1 MNHHRPKNIV
11 DAKQPNSKEELGNF
25 WIFDLDTGRI
35 LDVDDDGEYFD
46 MGKKGNS
53 DSLGKMLL
61 NFITAEQSKEEKSA
75 IQQKYESDNKI
86 KNHSTLKLEVVAKYE
101 TIGDR
106 NLVFAFAKHK
116 KDENN
121 EQSHSFQESE
131 ERLCAINNRL
141 LETLEKETNKRSNKE
156 LALASIFEII
166 SAGIA
171 ILDERGYVIDINERL
186 LTRFELGEKE
196 SIVETHFSQHLYPNE
211 KREEINKIL
220 NAVLNG
226 CASDCGCIAREG
238 CEHPSSNRL
247 QQEFSYTTKNG
258 VVIETLLGVACFKNR
273 ELQTNFIL
281 SITDISEIKALE
293 RKQKES
299 EKLLLAQSRM
309 ADMGEMIGAIAHQ
322 WRQPLNTLGLLV
334 QDVPY
339 CVKNSEMS
347 IEYAN
352 EFNKSAME
360 QISFMSNTIDDFR
373 NFFKIDK
380 QLVNFSLAEQVKNT
394 LSLVQDMYK
403 THGIS
408 IITLEKSAPIVT
420 GYPNELSQAILNIL
434 SNAKDAFEEL
444 NTKQRR
450 IVVTV
455 GETDKY
461 GKLTI
466 EDSAGGISKN
476 VIDRIFEPYF
486 TTKPEGKG
494 TGIGL
499 YMSKT
504 IIETNMKGRLTV
516 HNNEDGAVF
525 TIKIPK

>member
-1 MNHHRPKNIV
+1 R
-11 DAKQPNSKEELGNF
+11 
-25 WIFDLDTGRI
+25 
-35 LDVDDDGEYFD
+35 
-46 MGKKGNS
+46 
-53 DSLGKMLL
+53 
-61 NFITAEQSKEEKSA
+61 
-75 IQQKYESDNKI
+75 
-86 KNHSTLKLEVVAKYE
+86 
-101 TIGDR
+101 
-106 NLVFAFAKHK
+106 
-116 KDENN
+116 
-121 EQSHSFQESE
+121 
-131 ERLCAINNRL
+131 
-141 LETLEKETNKRSNKE
+141 
-156 LALASIFEII
+156 
-166 SAGIA
+166 
-171 ILDERGYVIDINERL
+171 
-186 LTRFELGEKE
+186 
-196 SIVETHFSQHLYPNE
+196 LYPDE
-211 KREEINKIL
+211 KGEEVNKIL
-220 NAVLNG
+220 GIVSSG
-226 CASDCGCIAREG
+226 CKLSCGCVGREG
-238 CEHPSSNRL
+238 CDHPSSNRG
-247 QQEFSYTTKNG
+247 QREFTYTTKNG
-258 VVIETLLGVACFKNR
+258 NTIETLLSVASFKNR

-281 SITDISEIKALE
+281 SITDISAIKELE

-339 CVKNSEMS
+339 CVKNNEMS

-380 QLVNFSLAEQVKNT
+380 QLVSFSLAEQVRNT
-394 LSLVQDMYK
+394 LSLVVDMYK
-403 THGIS
+403 THSIN

-420 GYPNELSQAILNIL
+420 GYPNELSQAILNIV
-434 SNAKDAFEEL
+434 SNSKDAFEEL

-450 IVVTV
+450 IVVTIS
-455 GETDKY
+455 ETEKF

-466 EDSAGGISKN
+466 EDSAGGISKE

-504 IIETNMKGRLTV
+504 IVETNMKGRLTV
-516 HNNEDGAVF
+516 HNKDDGAVF
-525 TIKIPK
+525 TIKIPLLH

>member
-1 MNHHRPKNIV
+1 MKNIIDTEQTSV
-11 DAKQPNSKEELGNF
+11 MEELSNF
-25 WIFDLDTGRI
+25 WIFDLDTGRM
-35 LDVDDDGEYFD
+35 LDIDGEGEYCD
-46 MGKKGNS
+46 IGKKGNS

-61 NFITAEQSKEEKSA
+61 NFITAEQNG
-75 IQQKYESDNKI
+75 QQKYEPNEKA

-101 TIGDR
+101 MVGDR
-106 NLVFAFAKHK
+106 NLVFAFAKNK
-116 KDENN
+116 KDEEG
-121 EQSHSFQESE
+121 EQCNSFKESE
-131 ERLCAINNRL
+131 ERLRIINNRL
-141 LETLEKETNKRSNKE
+141 LEALEKETNRRSNKE

-171 ILDERGYVIDINERL
+171 ILDEKGYVIDINERL

-196 SIVETHFSQHLYPNE
+196 NIVETHFSQRLYPEE
-211 KREEINKIL
+211 KREEIDNIL
-220 NAVLNG
+220 NAVLRECDLG
-226 CASDCGCIAREG
+226 CGSVGEEK
-238 CEHPSSNRL
+238 CEHSSPNRI

-258 VVIETLLGVACFKNR
+258 DTIETLLSVVCFKNR

-281 SITDISEIKALE
+281 SITDISAIKELE

-322 WRQPLNTLGLLV
+322 WRQPLNTLGLLI

-339 CVKNSEMS
+339 CVKNNEMN

-352 EFNKSAME
+352 EFNKNAME

-380 QLVNFSLAEQVKNT
+380 QLVSFSLAEQVKNT

-403 THGIS
+403 THAIS
-408 IITLEKSAPIVT
+408 IITVEKSAPIVI
-420 GYPNELSQAILNIL
+420 GYPNELSQAVLNIV

-450 IVVTV
+450 IVVTIS
-455 GETDKY
+455 ETEKF
-461 GKLTI
+461 GKLVI
-466 EDSAGGISKN
+466 EDNAGGISKE
-476 VIDRIFEPYF
+476 VIDRVFEPYF

-516 HNNEDGAVF
+516 HNKDDGAVF
-525 TIKIPK
+525 TIKVPK